1 MPDYLVHIGT
11 PQLTLKAKPN
21 VFPVWPS
28 DGPRTPR
35 ASKTQQSRKSRQ
47 SKSWQGGLCDE
58 NVDDNED
65 YFDDHHIVAVGFILG
80 RTVKH

>member
-1 MPDYLVHIGT
+1 MSAPIATMLVLMIMIAIIM
-11 PQLTLKAKPN
+11 LR
-21 VFPVWPS
+21 PV
-28 DGPRTPR
+28 
-35 ASKTQQSRKSRQ
+35 AF
-47 SKSWQGGLCDE
+47 CDE